1 MLIIFKFKRKIY
13 IYLGNNNENNYI
25 IFKSEEFEII

>member
-13 IYLGNNNENNYI
+13 IYLGNNKENNYI
-25 IFKSEEFEII
+25 IFKSEEFEMT